1 MAPRDRG
8 GQAQV
13 ALSGLYKKI
22 LPLCRLR
29 AHQAMAAVALSQ
41 HSDPDEGVLSLPDEA
56 EALAPS
62 SNDVFEGPHQGF
74 HDGSDAFLTC

>member
-1 MAPRDRG
+1 MIGAGGPQRKFLQIRTFFPSAGSPSDGGRRG
-8 GQAQV
+8 
-13 ALSGLYKKI
+13 LSG
-22 LPLCRLR
+22 
-29 AHQAMAAVALSQ
+29 